1 MKRYLFTNCTIVQG
15 ELFLIGALGGLL
27 AKVNLENGNMSKYE
41 MQKGFVQEKKC
52 GVDRLYGELSRL
64 YICAGF

>member
-27 AKVNLENGNMSKYE
+27 AKVNLENGNMSNYE
-41 MQKGFVQEKKC
+41 CKRGLSKKKMWC
-52 GVDRLYGELSRL
+52 
-64 YICAGF
+64 